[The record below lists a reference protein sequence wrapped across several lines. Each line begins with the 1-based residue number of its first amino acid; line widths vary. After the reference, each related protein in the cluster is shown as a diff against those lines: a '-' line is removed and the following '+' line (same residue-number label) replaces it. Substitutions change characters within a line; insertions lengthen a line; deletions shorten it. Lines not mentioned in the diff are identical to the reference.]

1 MNWLFF
7 AISAQFTWAIVN
19 HFDKHLVNKYFNGG
33 VGAMMI
39 FTAFVNSIFL
49 PFILFFNRQIL
60 GTPLLQALIASSV
73 GACYVIGSI
82 FYLYALRKEETTSI
96 SILWQFSVPITYFLG
111 YIFLRE
117 TLSTNQ
123 MIGSSIVLVGGLITM
138 IKINNRKFTMKSDI
152 LLFMITAVII
162 HSSSSLIFKAF
173 AINFDFWTAI
183 FFEILG
189 ALITGV
195 LLVILHKSYRKEF
208 IIAISTNRT
217 KVFTLNFINEF
228 MQISANTLFRYA
240 TMLAP
245 LTLVQVTNS
254 LNSPFVFI
262 IAVILSIF
270 LPNISNENFSKF
282 AVAQKILG
290 VIVVSFGI
298 IYLQY

>member
-7 AISAQFTWAIVN
+7 ALSAQFTWAIVN

-49 PFILFFNRQIL
+49 PFILFFNQQIL
-60 GTPLLQALIASSV
+60 DTPLIQILLASSV

-82 FYLYALRKEETTSI
+82 FYLYALRKEETTNI
-96 SILWQFSVPITYFLG
+96 SILWQFSVPVTYLLG

-117 TLSTNQ
+117 TLSTQ
-123 MIGSSIVLVGGLITM
+123 QIIGALIVLTGGLVTM
-138 IKINNRKFTMKSDI
+138 VKIDNKRFSIKSDI
-152 LLFMITAVII
+152 LLLMILAVLI
-162 HSSSSLIFKAF
+162 HSLSSSIFKAF
-173 AINFDFWTAI
+173 ALNFDFWSAI
-183 FFEILG
+183 FFEIFG

-195 LLVILHKSYRKEF
+195 LLVIVVKSYRVEF
-208 IIAISTNRT
+208 KSAISKNRK

-228 MQISANTLFRYA
+228 MQISANTLFRFS

-245 LTLVQVTNS
+245 LALVQVTNS
-254 LNSPFVFI
+254 LNSPFVFV

-270 LPNISNENFSKF
+270 LPNISNEKFSKF
-282 AVAQKILG
+282 TVAQKILG
-290 VIVVSFGI
+290 IVVVSFGI
-298 IYLQY
+298 IYLQ